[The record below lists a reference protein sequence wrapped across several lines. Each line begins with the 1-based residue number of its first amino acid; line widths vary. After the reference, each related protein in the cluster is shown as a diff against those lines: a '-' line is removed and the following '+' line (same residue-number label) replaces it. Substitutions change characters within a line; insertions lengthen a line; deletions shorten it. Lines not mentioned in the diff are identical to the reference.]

1 MTALLVATVF
11 GLGLLL
17 VFDALVRPGI
27 RIDPLRRLRQ
37 LGPAGLGGISGCFVA
52 LIATGWPVAAI
63 GGAFLGA
70 TVPRVV
76 TGSREERVRLAK
88 REAIAEVAARLRDA
102 IRSGIG
108 LQDALAQA
116 AGHAP
121 APIRG
126 ELRRLSTEAGVS
138 GLASAAA
145 SFSERVN
152 DPAGELLA
160 SALAFADRMGSRNL
174 SEVLD
179 SLAEATAAQAATVR
193 EAKARQTRARMSARI
208 VAAVPIFLLLAIRR
222 ANPAYLAPFSTPAG
236 QAVLGFALVLVWV
249 GYQSMKRAARIEGGT
264 S

>member
-1 MTALLVATVF
+1 MTALVVATVF
-11 GLGLLL
+11 GFGLLL
-17 VFDALVRPGI
+17 VFDGLVRPGI
-27 RIDPLRRLRQ
+27 RVDPLRRFKDM
-37 LGPAGLGGISGCFVA
+37 GPAGLGGIGGGFAA
-52 LIATGWPVAAI
+52 LFATGWPVAAI
-63 GGAFLGA
+63 AGVLVGSS
-70 TVPRVV
+70 VPRVL
-76 TGSREERVRLAK
+76 TGTRDERVRLAK

-116 AGHAP
+116 AGNAP
-121 APIRG
+121 AAIRTD
-126 ELRRLSTEAGVS
+126 LRRLSTETGVS
-138 GLASAAA
+138 GLATAAA

-160 SALAFADRMGSRNL
+160 SALSFADRMGSRNL

-208 VAAVPIFLLLAIRR
+208 VASVPIFLLLAIRR
-222 ANPAYLAPFSTPAG
+222 ANPAYLAPFSTPGG
-236 QAVLGFALVLVWV
+236 QVVLAFALGLVWA
-249 GYQSMKRAARIEGGT
+249 GYRAMKRAARIEGGA

>member
-1 MTALLVATVF
+1 MTALVVATVF
-11 GLGLLL
+11 GFGLLL

-27 RIDPLRRLRQ
+27 RIEPLRRFRQ
-37 LGPAGLGGISGCFVA
+37 IGPAGLGGITGSLVA
-52 LIATGWPVAAI
+52 LVTTGWPVAAI
-63 GGAFLGA
+63 AGAFVGA
-70 TVPRVV
+70 TVPRVM
-76 TGSREERVRLAK
+76 TGSRDERVRLAK

-116 AGHAP
+116 AGNAP
-121 APIRG
+121 ASIRAD
-126 ELRRLSTEAGVS
+126 LRRLSTEVGVS

-145 SFSERVN
+145 SFSERVS

-208 VAAVPIFLLLAIRR
+208 VAAVPILLLLAIRR
-222 ANPAYLAPFSTPAG
+222 ANPDYLAPFSTPGG
-236 QAVLGFALVLVWV
+236 QAVLGFALLLVWA
-249 GYQSMKRAARIEGGT
+249 GYQAMKRAARIEG
-264 S
+264 SAS

>member
-1 MTALLVATVF
+1 MTGLVVATVF

-17 VFDALVRPGI
+17 VFDGLARPDV
-27 RIDPLRRLRQ
+27 RIDPLRRVKEM
-37 LGPAGLGGISGCFVA
+37 GPTGLGGIGGGLVA
-52 LIATGWPVAAI
+52 LFATGWPVAAI
-63 GGAFLGA
+63 AGVLVGSS
-70 TVPRVV
+70 VPRVL
-76 TGSREERVRLAK
+76 TGTRDERVRLAK

-116 AGHAP
+116 AGNAP
-121 APIRG
+121 TAIRTD
-126 ELRRLSTEAGVS
+126 LRRLSTEAGVS
-138 GLASAAA
+138 GLGPAAV

-208 VAAVPIFLLLAIRR
+208 VASVPIFLLLAIRR
-222 ANPAYLAPFSTPAG
+222 ANPAYLAPFSTPGG
-236 QAVLGFALVLVWV
+236 QAVLAFALVLVWA
-249 GYQSMKRAARIEGGT
+249 GYRAMKRAARIEGGA